1 MTMHFVRRGQGQGKP
16 LLLIHGLGGNWR
28 SWETILDELAAA
40 RDVIAPDL
48 PGFGRTPPLP
58 GAVTIAAL
66 ADALEGFLAE
76 HDLRGVDVVGSS
88 MGARLA
94 LELARR
100 GAVGTAVALDPGGFW
115 NDGERRF
122 FGTTI
127 GLSLRLVG
135 ALQPLMPF
143 LTGNPVGRTLLLPQ
157 FSAHPWALSPEV
169 TLHEL
174 QSYAAAP
181 SLYPALD
188 ALAHGPDQQ
197 GISAEAQRAP
207 ILIVWG
213 RQDRVCWPT
222 QAARAQARF
231 PGARLQ
237 WFDDC
242 GHFPHWDQPR
252 KTTRVILAATG

>member
-1 MTMHFVRRGQGQGKP
+1 MTMHFIRRGQGKP

-28 SWETILDELAAA
+28 SWETVLDDLAAA

-48 PGFGRTPPLP
+48 PGFGKTPPLS
-58 GAVTIAAL
+58 GAVTIAEL
-66 ADALEGFLAE
+66 ADALEEFLAE
-76 HDLRGVDVVGSS
+76 HDLRGVDVVGNS

-100 GAVGTAVALDPGGFW
+100 GAVGTTVALNPGGFW
-115 NDGERRF
+115 SDGERRY
-122 FGTTI
+122 FGTTV
-127 GLSLRLVG
+127 GLSLRLVKSLQ
-135 ALQPLMPF
+135 ALLPALV
-143 LTGNPVGRTLLLPQ
+143 GNPIGRTILLPQ

-188 ALAHGPDQQ
+188 ALVHGPNQE
-197 GISAEAQRAP
+197 GISAEEQKAP

-222 QAARAQARF
+222 QVARAQARF